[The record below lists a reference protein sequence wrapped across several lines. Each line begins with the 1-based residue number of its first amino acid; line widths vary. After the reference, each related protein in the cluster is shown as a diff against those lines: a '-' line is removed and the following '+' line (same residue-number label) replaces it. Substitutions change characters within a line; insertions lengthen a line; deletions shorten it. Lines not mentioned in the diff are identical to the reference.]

1 MIENVSDLRNI
12 SLLIGTRKGAF
23 LLSSSGARQGWRLSA
38 PLYLGHIVYHCILDP
53 RDQKTILM
61 AARTGHLGPT
71 IFRSCDRGANW
82 TEVKSPPAFP
92 RVVTDSTGRAVE
104 SVFWLT
110 PGHWSEEDVWYAGTS
125 PAGLFRS
132 EDGGDTWESVS
143 GFNNHPLYVEWTKNG
158 PTPGGQLLHSILI
171 DPSARNH
178 MYLSISVGGVFES
191 IDQGQNWA
199 PLNRGCEANFIPD
212 PAVDYGH
219 DPHCVVLH
227 PLKPSRLYQQNH
239 CGIYRLDR
247 PANEWIRIGRNM
259 PESVGDIGF
268 PIVLHPRNPD
278 CAWVFPMDGST
289 VWPRTSPGGKPSTYV
304 TYDAGQSWIRQD
316 KGFPARDAYFTVK
329 RQAMTTDTCDSV
341 GLYLGTAQ
349 GEVWASYDA
358 GESWQCLVS
367 YLPEIYSLSV
377 AEYAD

>member
-1 MIENVSDLRNI
+1 MIENVSADRTI

-23 LLSSSGARQGWRLSA
+23 VLSCSGARQNWRLSA
-38 PLYLGHIVYHCILDP
+38 PLYLGHIVYHTILDP

-61 AARTGHLGPT
+61 AAKTGHLGPT
-71 IFRSCDRGANW
+71 IFRSRDRGATW
-82 TEVKSPPAFP
+82 TEAKSPPAFP
-92 RVVTDSTGRAVE
+92 RAVADSDGRAVE

-132 EDGGDTWESVS
+132 EDGGDTWEPVS
-143 GFNNHPLYVEWTKNG
+143 GFNDHPLYAEWTKNG

-171 DPSARNH
+171 DPSARNQ

-191 IDQGQNWA
+191 ADQGQSWA
-199 PLNRGCEANFIPD
+199 PLNRGCDADFMPEQI
-212 PAVDYGH
+212 VDYGH

-247 PANEWIRIGRNM
+247 PSDQWIRIGRNM

-289 VWPRTSPGGKPSTYV
+289 VWPRTSPGGKPSTYA
-304 TYDAGQSWIRQD
+304 TYDAGQSWTRQD
-316 KGFPARDAYFTVK
+316 KGFPTKDAYFTVK
-329 RQAMTTDTCDSV
+329 RQAMTADTCDSV

-349 GEVWASYDA
+349 GEVWSSYDA
-358 GESWQCLVS
+358 GESWRCLVS
-367 YLPEIYSLSV
+367 YLPEIYSLTV